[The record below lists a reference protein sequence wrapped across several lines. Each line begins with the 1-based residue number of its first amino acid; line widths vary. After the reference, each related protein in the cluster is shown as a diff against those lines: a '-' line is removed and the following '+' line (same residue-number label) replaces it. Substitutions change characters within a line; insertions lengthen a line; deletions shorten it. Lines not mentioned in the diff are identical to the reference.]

1 MSRSA
6 ALHRVP
12 LALGNDADEALI
24 ADDPD
29 AGNVMHRALIKG
41 ERHRTRDRRANH
53 SAMQH
58 PRHLHVGD
66 VVERAEDLGRDV
78 EARRRLADN
87 LVGVGRLRLCLSVGD
102 EIVARSCRSSSSA
115 GGNSQRQL
123 VALASDEVD
132 SQIGPYPD
140 PPTRGTAWRAA
151 RWCRGPSG
159 PRSRRRAC
167 RPHKP

>member
-12 LALGNDADEALI
+12 LALGNDADEPLI

-29 AGNVMHRALIKG
+29 AGNVMHRALING

-66 VVERAEDLGRDV
+66 VVERASSLPGWI
-78 EARRRLADN
+78 AD
-87 LVGVGRLRLCLSVGD
+87 RQD
-102 EIVARSCRSSSSA
+102 
-115 GGNSQRQL
+115 RQL
-123 VALASDEVD
+123 GSVVLD
-132 SQIGPYPD
+132 
-140 PPTRGTAWRAA
+140 R
-151 RWCRGPSG
+151 SG
-159 PRSRRRAC
+159 SE
-167 RPHKP
+167 RPAQPHLYAYRDDAGSS